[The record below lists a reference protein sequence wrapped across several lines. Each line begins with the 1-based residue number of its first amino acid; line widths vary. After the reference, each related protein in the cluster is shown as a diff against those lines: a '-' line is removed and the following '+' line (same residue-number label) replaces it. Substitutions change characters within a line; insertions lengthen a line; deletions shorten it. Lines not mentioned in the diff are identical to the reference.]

1 MHLVTKSTA
10 NRQLS
15 GNRAQMNATFRH
27 GNTSPQPNTIKIP
40 KLYDNNAIVLIIP
53 RILGSLQAEKCE
65 INDEKS
71 RLNLKIGPSLPDF
84 ADISAKI
91 GKKSIFSFF
100 QELNNYVRNRR

>member
-1 MHLVTKSTA
+1 MMAIREPTKRMIDQLLRFSPIFSRIYARLVTKSTA

-53 RILGSLQAEKCE
+53 RILGSLQAQKM
-65 INDEKS
+65 
-71 RLNLKIGPSLPDF
+71 
-84 ADISAKI
+84 
-91 GKKSIFSFF
+91 
-100 QELNNYVRNRR
+100 